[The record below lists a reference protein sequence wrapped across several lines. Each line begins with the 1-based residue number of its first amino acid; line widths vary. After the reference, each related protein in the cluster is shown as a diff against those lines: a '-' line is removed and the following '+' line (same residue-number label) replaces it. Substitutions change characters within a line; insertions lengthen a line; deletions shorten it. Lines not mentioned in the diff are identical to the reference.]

1 MRFGFDDTKWLIEPR
16 AKSGGGY
23 ATACWLVVKNKLTGK
38 YLTVMGS
45 KAYIQFP
52 NSDAVAKYI
61 ERLEAKEGGII

>member
-38 YLTVMGS
+38 YLTVKGG
-45 KAYIQFP
+45 KAYIQFR
-52 NSDAVAKYI
+52 NSDSVAEYI
-61 ERLEAKEGGII
+61 NRLEKTEGGTV

>member
-38 YLTVMGS
+38 YLTVDSG
-45 KAYIQFP
+45 KAYIQFR
-52 NSDAVAKYI
+52 NSDSVAEYI
-61 ERLEAKEGGII
+61 NRLEKTEGGIV

>member
-38 YLTVMGS
+38 YLTVDGG
-45 KAYIQFP
+45 KAYIQFR
-52 NSDAVAKYI
+52 NSDSVAEYI
-61 ERLEAKEGGII
+61 NRLEKPEGGTI

>member
-38 YLTVMGS
+38 YLTVHGG
-45 KAYIQFP
+45 KAYIQFR
-52 NSDAVAKYI
+52 NSDSVAEYI
-61 ERLEAKEGGII
+61 NRLEKAEGGTI

>member
-38 YLTVMGS
+38 YLTVDGG
-45 KAYIQFP
+45 KAYIQFR
-52 NSDAVAKYI
+52 NSDSVAEYI
-61 ERLEAKEGGII
+61 NRLEKAEGGTI

>member
-38 YLTVMGS
+38 YLTVDGG
-45 KAYIQFP
+45 KAYIQFR
-52 NSDAVAKYI
+52 NSDSVAEYI
-61 ERLEAKEGGII
+61 NRLEKAEGGTV